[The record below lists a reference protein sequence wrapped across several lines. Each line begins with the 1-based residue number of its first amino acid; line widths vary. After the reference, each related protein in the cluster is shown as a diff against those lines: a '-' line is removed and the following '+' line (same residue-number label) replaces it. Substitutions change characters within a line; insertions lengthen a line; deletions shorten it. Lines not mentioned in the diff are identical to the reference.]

1 MSSVLTD
8 HRLSDCRRLFVRNY
22 EVRMNIG
29 AYEAEKGAAQRVRFN
44 VDLFIALA
52 ISTPKRDALDEIV
65 NSDIIPEAIL
75 ASIGQGHVH
84 LQETLCDD
92 IAARLL
98 ADVRVRAVRVV
109 TEKVDVYPGC
119 ESVGVEVFRFR
130 EA

>member
-1 MSSVLTD
+1 MCSVLTD
-8 HRLSDCRRLFVRNY
+8 PRLADCRRLFVRNY

-44 VDLFIALA
+44 VDVFIPLA
-52 ISTPKRDALDEIV
+52 ISTPRRDALDEIV
-65 NSDIIPEAIL
+65 NSDIIPETIL
-75 ASIGQGHVH
+75 ASIGEGHIH

-98 ADVRVRAVRVV
+98 RDTRVRAVRVV
-109 TEKVDVYPGC
+109 TEKVDVYPDC
-119 ESVGVEVFRFR
+119 EAVGVEVFRFK